1 MKDTQSMVPECNA
14 WPQGKI
20 AIQNSPSW
28 FTCGVW
34 AKHLGRYSL
43 IPYRIFRPN
52 ASPLRVMES
61 GIDTWQLTSSK
72 IV

>member
-1 MKDTQSMVPECNA
+1 MQRLAPTKNPDSEFP
-14 WPQGKI
+14 I
-20 AIQNSPSW
+20 AVYLW
-28 FTCGVW
+28 VW
-34 AKHLGRYSL
+34 AKHLGHDSPIR
-43 IPYRIFRPN
+43 YRIFRPN